1 MEEEKKTK
9 VEEEV
14 KTEEKQTNPAE
25 KKYEIYEVLAAAAMW
40 ADDPTNEEKI
50 EALEEIKRGMI
61 IRGYMPLAQKELCLR
76 KALIDM
82 RSEEDGPYSW
92 SVLYEIALLFD
103 GLLAY
108 VVNLNPE
115 MDNLYK
121 DRDFYDLL
129 WVSGIVEYILQFCK
143 EDYDKF
149 VRMADRMISFDNIKE
164 LVKNIELTSPEQV
177 ERLTKEFERFITES
191 STEKLAHLGKIAA
204 ANDPLL
210 MQVKQNIEGAAYAEI
225 MKKEKEAEQENKG

>member
-1 MEEEKKTK
+1 MEEEKKIE
-9 VEEEV
+9 VEKEAE
-14 KTEEKQTNPAE
+14 QTNEQRE

-50 EALEEIKRGMI
+50 EALEEIKRGFV
-61 IRGYMPLAQKELCLR
+61 IRNYMPLAQKELCLR

-82 RSEEDGPYSW
+82 RTEEDGPYSW

-115 MDNLYK
+115 MDKLYK
-121 DRDFYDLL
+121 NRDFYDLL
-129 WVSGIVEYILQFCK
+129 WVSGVVEYILQFCK